1 MQKTI
6 LKSLRMFAATYM
18 LVAAL
23 ISCGDDSGLG
33 GQVDVS
39 APTIDILY
47 PPASAIV
54 RDSFVFAGI
63 CDDDVGVSAIAVT
76 ITNVD
81 TKQTYPSDSVAIN
94 AKEKKWNI
102 TINKYDE
109 TAGGWQ
115 LPDGK
120 YEISV
125 VARDSAGRTSG
136 STQRTFEI
144 DNTPPLVILR
154 SPATTDLKNPT
165 AYGTT
170 FKVTGTIADM
180 HTIGKMALTIADEE
194 GTICAS
200 TDSEPFTIEDVPTAG
215 GTDVTVLQF
224 GASDERGLR
233 YKNIYG
239 ENKDG
244 GTKKYRCAVTIADNA
259 KRYQDPDENLADES
273 LIAAKEGNG
282 TSVVYLHDDVYEEL
296 MRENS
301 GMKLGLSA
309 TELMQIL
316 NGTYTKLDDSIQD
329 DVRAFLREKAI
340 ATTLAKNERNAET
353 ASADGGNEKSFLAFS
368 LNPAVNPTY
377 TVNGYNLSKTVSAP
391 AKLPATIFVNKGLD
405 ENATL
410 KPGTFKVYAKDFG
423 TEKENVF
430 AKYEEYEDGT
440 VSVEYQDALKTFM
453 YKGSVDETDSSITL
467 LASNEDYASGS
478 VDSYSWPIT
487 LPESVT
493 PGHWYAIMVTGEDSD
508 GNALYPN
515 DVFGFLG
522 SSTGFPPTV
531 RVGEYK
537 QAVCDSDAIKIS
549 GTATSNDYAIASL
562 SYTVKVYDMDADA
575 QKIQEFAKDVFVS
588 AESENKIV
596 PFTLDITEFA
606 EYTKVDSGKNYK
618 YDIVVSATDAEGNE
632 CLDPAEIS
640 VLVDTQPP
648 VWKDEDDTAF
658 VVGGRKYEATN
669 WYNTDELTFVGY
681 FFENEHGTGFDTAT
695 YRISS
700 GNDPKKTDTLG
711 LNKTTGTARFQ
722 AAISGIKHGSHI
734 TFAATDNAGNT
745 SAAKTITMQIDQN
758 APNIEEVTAG
768 DFTTQRPASL
778 TASADNVT
786 VAFTVSDG
794 ADESGIDESSLVISV
809 GTKEAQKNSDYML
822 ATAPVSGNETKTQMT
837 VTFKKSVLQNLDG
850 TINVSATIKD
860 KAGNATTRTIAILV
874 IDSKP
879 PEVKITGI
887 SPVTV
892 SNSER
897 LVNKIITVTGTASDS
912 HEITRITLVATADG
926 KTESVDC
933 TNEDGIWTAT
943 LDTQK
948 LYRDTDQQ
956 ELTLTVTARDSIG
969 NETPADKPYTYPIKP
984 KIDQNSD
991 RPVIKVTNLQNG
1003 AQEGSYV
1010 LKYGDNAQLSGTIT
1024 DDDASDSETVKAFYA
1039 ASAPLGKNPAGW
1051 TTNESGGVITATHA
1065 TYGTTTLNLLTGE
1078 WTYTPAE
1085 SDRGDGPKHIYFYI
1099 KDAAGTEFYS
1109 DVAATQLDRPYWQ
1122 FKSDTK
1128 TKTEKNAASGLA
1140 YTVDSESPVIS
1151 SALVSAYANADG
1163 TAPYKD
1169 SFPVETSTVL
1179 GGTKARYAKFVITA
1193 SDANG
1198 IDSLKVTVS
1207 GKEVVGSLKAMS
1219 GTDYEWTSNVTDLS
1233 GFKTGQVTLA
1243 VTATDKSGI
1252 AGNGQF
1258 NFMVDFDAPKIE
1270 SITPRNDVEQ
1280 IGSVTVSGFATDVG
1294 MAGVA
1299 DKEDKGVQFAIPAA
1313 NGNVEY
1319 GGNLAATATT
1329 SAWSFVYSGN
1339 NSAVANPTFLSY
1351 VEKYKAANK
1360 SDDYWRE
1367 KGYLVD
1373 GKISGQTDI
1382 WSIPVYFRLTD
1393 ALGNTKVYT
1402 DYAVR
1407 FNPNADMPNTTI
1419 SYPSKNDYN
1428 EGENFATL
1436 SAQIRVTGGVTIM
1449 SSEVQVAA
1457 TYVQVGAVIDDDGRV
1472 DWTKGK
1478 AWVEGKSMD
1487 SDELN
1492 AFDKA
1497 SAEADLNVTLTNSE
1511 SLEKEGIPWWGIK
1524 ATNTTAWNV
1533 TLNKN
1538 DGLSPQQD
1546 NDINRIAIRACAINS
1561 VGKMGNW
1568 SEIVYINVDNAAP
1581 KLAYTLRQYDGAD
1594 PKTAAMISEKPYVAD
1609 MYLRNRDDNW
1619 WIEIDMEDPSGID
1632 IDHLSVAKTG
1642 ATTAKSDTYK
1652 QKGNAVSGSSNHYN
1666 YTYYIPVS
1674 NVSGM
1679 SSYTIS
1685 VPDFDTN
1692 GSHTT
1697 RMTFTLNVDNDA
1709 PKMGEL
1715 LSDIKNSGSAVK
1727 NTKLRNNNYGVTV
1740 TATAEDSGSG
1750 FSRLAYFFKRSAT
1763 NTIELP
1769 VPQASGSGWQPKA
1782 GGAVSMTISNSPVDG
1797 TNGGAAV
1804 GPSEKDDPSG
1814 LYGVWLKGGTRSD
1827 PKTFTNSLVSYYA
1840 GKGLI
1845 RKGSLAKIGGTYM
1858 LVTEVNG
1865 TTVIFEDAVSA
1876 DFKDAFFALAFIV
1889 DNTTA
1894 ESGTWASKTLTI
1906 TNDDGDGMVESVKKS
1921 GATWTWETTFC
1932 SDMLQDGPLDI
1943 VCAAFDVA
1951 ENVATQTTPV
1961 MIANNTPRLTKVFL
1975 ATDLNGNGKYEQSEF
1990 VEGSVYLKDTTETD
2004 PTRKHNAYLS
2014 KLKSTASAD
2023 DTAIVTVG
2031 AVGDWSD
2038 SADTHTFLS
2047 KLFRVSDDSVITMEF
2062 VGNTA
2067 DTTYEG
2073 YGSGNG
2079 DITAYLTASG
2089 AALNGPETDNNRSI
2103 STLRAA
2109 GSLTSVAYSAAQA
2122 NRGILLPKTL
2132 FYNNNVPIS
2141 KYGTYTE
2148 STKTN
2153 DNVEQYL
2160 CLTLWDS
2167 TIGTTPGVPDEKSG
2181 DTITKFGSQYTVLN
2195 IPVYYDFV
2203 DDRAPNVGLP
2213 KIAADK
2219 ATGHVEQSDSLPE
2232 EYFGAKNNTAHNGTR
2247 DRDPKLSGT
2256 VTFTGTITENK
2267 RIQAIS
2273 VQMSGG
2279 GKSIGNKTTVATL
2292 KDGALEVNNPDS
2304 AFTFAIDKES
2314 FTQQDGHTVEY
2325 TLTVDTEEVQ
2335 GYTANDIQFVLTA
2348 SDEGNA
2354 SGTNPS
2360 LYFDVVPYITGI
2372 TRSASDRS
2380 VAGTTYRS
2388 TYGEYPVAV
2397 GDTLSVT
2404 GFNLGNSP
2412 TVKVGNTAVTAAQV
2426 IVNRTFTV
2434 SGFTNSGELTFT
2446 VGGITNLN
2454 QHNNNSEP
2462 YNQEEAGAGTERSS
2476 GVAGCILYDNRYLR
2490 VWDVNHPFEIDGGHE
2505 PTMATDNQG
2514 NIFSTWTLM
2523 GSGQVQ
2529 MQRKLNTTSQPIY
2542 IGYDQPDKETALA
2555 IDQKSGDDVSV
2566 LFFPANVGS
2575 SGTPDSTGY
2584 ADAQTMGGV
2593 WGLSL
2598 KNDFTKGISGTNKH
2612 LMINDNPYYTL
2623 DGSIKTSGYQLASAS
2638 MRREVSQFKQ
2648 GRMARYG
2655 DNMHFAY
2662 YDSYNKAL
2670 RYTFQKAGMKVSS
2683 AHPLTENGNYTY
2695 GNDTQTANRKDIVG
2709 WILIDGKSDEQ
2720 DRIHHWNGQD
2730 LEYIWSDNPDSR
2742 DSEEDYAKKK
2752 LKDVNGAIIDNGKSI
2767 EINGNWTTGAKAV
2780 AISYVDD
2787 SAKYRIFLQPV
2798 TTASYS
2804 NGKTKYTWNATFPKG
2819 SDGNYY
2825 TPTGLAVYKGDS
2837 NVVPNGAAEV
2847 NAAGSYSSIDVT
2859 TGGRPVIVY
2868 FDADNE
2874 TLRIAYSSTATPD
2887 MYNGSNGR
2895 DTFTR
2900 QSLAGIVSGG
2910 THVQCKIDGNNYL
2923 HIMYRDNS
2931 GKLCYLKSRNAPDGA
2946 AYTFDRADIMTID
2959 TSGTYGTLSLIK
2971 DGSTYT
2977 PCVSWLNSEGTSNG
2991 VKYALL
2997 RDVDCGDTGT
3007 KKLWDVQVVPAVKG
3021 NYVVGGE
3028 TVYTEGNKGWTATED
3043 TVPTKDCDAI
3053 IGYNTGRMDVLF
3065 LKSAK

>member
-94 AKEKKWNI
+94 AKEKKWNV

-273 LIAAKEGNG
+273 LVAAKEGNG

-430 AKYEEYEDGT
+430 TKYEEYEDGT

-453 YKGSVDETDSSITL
+453 YKGSVDEADSSITL

-493 PGHWYAIMVTGEDSD
+493 PGHWYVIMVTGEDSD

-549 GTATSNDYAIASL
+549 GTATSNDYAIALL

-575 QKIQEFAKDVFVS
+575 QKIQEFAKDVSVS
-588 AESENKIV
+588 AESENKTV

-658 VVGGRKYEATN
+658 VVGGRKYDATN

-700 GNDPKKTDTLG
+700 GNDTEKTDTLG

-722 AAISGIKHGSHI
+722 AAISGIKHGSRI
-734 TFAATDNAGNT
+734 TFTATDNAGNT
-745 SAAKTITMQIDQN
+745 SALKTITMQIDQN

-778 TASADNVT
+778 TASADKVK

-809 GTKEAQKNSDYML
+809 GTKEAQKNSDYTL
-822 ATAPVSGNETKTQMT
+822 AATSVSGDETKKQMT
-837 VTFKKSVLQNLDG
+837 VTFEKSVLQNLDG

-933 TNEDGIWTAT
+933 TNEDGIWTTT

-1051 TTNESGGVITATHA
+1051 ATNESGGVITATHA
-1065 TYGTTTLNLLTGE
+1065 TYGTTTLNLLSGE

-1085 SDRGDGPKHIYFYI
+1085 SDRKDGPKHLYFYI
-1099 KDAAGTEFYS
+1099 KDVAGTEFYS
-1109 DVAATQLDRPYWQ
+1109 DAAATQLDRPYWQ

-1128 TKTEKNAASGLA
+1128 TKTEDNAKNGLA

-1151 SALVSAYANADG
+1151 SALVSAYANADR

-1252 AGNGQF
+1252 TGNGQF

-1280 IGSVTVSGFATDVG
+1280 IGVVTISGFATDVG
-1294 MAGVA
+1294 TA
-1299 DKEDKGVQFAIPAA
+1299 DVERIQFAVPPVGTVDASK
-1313 NGNVEY
+1313 VSSY
-1319 GGNLAATATT
+1319 GGNLATGATT
-1329 SAWSFVYSGN
+1329 FAWSFICN
-1339 NSAVANPTFLSY
+1339 DTANISFLTY
-1351 VEKYKAANK
+1351 VQDNKYEKK
-1360 SDDYWRE
+1360 
-1367 KGYLVD
+1367 L
-1373 GKISGQTDI
+1373 ISGDTTNKTDI
-1382 WSIPVYFRLTD
+1382 WEVPVYFRVEDT
-1393 ALGNTKVYT
+1393 LGNTGYHEHAIR
-1402 DYAVR
+1402 Y
-1407 FNPNADMPNTTI
+1407 NPNADMPVTTI
-1419 SYPSKNDYN
+1419 TYPSANDYKQ
-1428 EGENFATL
+1428 GMDYVIL
-1436 SAQIRVTGGVTIM
+1436 SGQIRVTGGVTIED
-1449 SSEVQVAA
+1449 SNIKVAA
-1457 TYVQVGAVIDDDGRV
+1457 TYVQVGKVTDSGTI
-1472 DWTKGK
+1472 DWTQGK
-1478 AWVEGKSMD
+1478 AWVAEKSL
-1487 SDELN
+1487 SDDGLT
-1492 AFDKA
+1492 AYDGAGLALDK
-1497 SAEADLNVTLTNSE
+1497 EALGLKGVPNNV
-1511 SLEKEGIPWWGIK
+1511 PADWWGIK

-1533 TLNKN
+1533 VLNKN
-1538 DGLSPQQD
+1538 DGLSPEKD
-1546 NDINRIAIRACAINS
+1546 AINAIAIRACAINEN
-1561 VGKMGNW
+1561 GKMGNW
-1568 SEIVYINVDNAAP
+1568 SEIIKINVDNAAP
-1581 KLAYTLRQYDGAD
+1581 KLEYTLRQYDGDD
-1594 PKTAAMISEKPYVAD
+1594 PTTAPVIAEKPYVAD
-1609 MYLRNRDDNW
+1609 MYLRNPDHNW
-1619 WIEIDMEDPSGID
+1619 WIVVDAYDESGIN
-1632 IDHLSVAKTG
+1632 
-1642 ATTAKSDTYK
+1642 SD
-1652 QKGNAVSGSSNHYN
+1652 GVFCSGVSGNDFKSEKNKNRPEADN
-1666 YTYYIPVS
+1666 YLYYMRVS
-1674 NVSGM
+1674 NQSSR
-1679 SSYTIS
+1679 SSYTIT
-1685 VPDFDTN
+1685 VPDNDDG

-1769 VPQASGSGWQPKA
+1769 VPQASGSGWQSSA
-1782 GGAVSMTISNSPVDG
+1782 GGAVSMTISASPVDG
-1797 TNGGAAV
+1797 ANGGTVV
-1804 GPSEKDDPSG
+1804 GLSEKDDPSG
-1814 LYGVWLKGGTRSD
+1814 LYGVWLKGGTRPD
-1827 PKTFTNSLVSYYA
+1827 AQTFTNALVSYYA
-1840 GKGLI
+1840 EKGLI

-1858 LVTEVNG
+1858 LVTEVSG
-1865 TTVIFEDAVSA
+1865 STVTFEDAVSA

-1894 ESGTWASKTLTI
+1894 ESGTWSSKTLTI

-1975 ATDLNGNGKYEQSEF
+1975 ATDLNGNGAYEQGEF

-2031 AVGDWSD
+2031 AIGDWSN
-2038 SADTHTFLS
+2038 SADTLTYLTE
-2047 KLFRVSDDSVITMEF
+2047 LFRVSDDSVITMEF

-2089 AALNGPETDNNRSI
+2089 AALNGPETNASRSI
-2103 STLRAA
+2103 NTLRAA
-2109 GSLTSVAYSAAQA
+2109 GSLTNVAYSAAQA

-2132 FYNNNVPIS
+2132 FSNS
-2141 KYGTYTE
+2141 AHGTYAE
-2148 STKTN
+2148 STKDKDT
-2153 DNVEQYL
+2153 EQYL
-2160 CLTLWDS
+2160 TLTLWDS
-2167 TIGTTPGVPDEKSG
+2167 TLGTTPGVPDTKSG

-2203 DDRAPNVGLP
+2203 DDRAPTVGLP
-2213 KIAADK
+2213 EIAADK
-2219 ATGHVEQSDSLPE
+2219 ATGHVEQSDSLPVE
-2232 EYFGAKNNTAHNGTR
+2232 HFGAKTNTAHNGTG

-2256 VTFTGTITENK
+2256 VTFTGTIAENK
-2267 RIQAIS
+2267 RIQTIS
-2273 VQMSGG
+2273 VQMSDG
-2279 GKSIGNKTTVATL
+2279 GKSIGGKTTVATL
-2292 KDGALEVNNPDS
+2292 AAGALKVTNPSDS
-2304 AFTFAIDKES
+2304 TFVFAITKES
-2314 FTQQDGHTVEY
+2314 FTQAGGHTVEY
-2325 TLTVDTEEVQ
+2325 TLTVNTEKVP

-2348 SDEGNA
+2348 NDEGGA
-2354 SGTNPS
+2354 TGTNPE

-2372 TRSASDRS
+2372 TRSVSDRS
-2380 VAGTTYRS
+2380 VVGTTYRS

-2397 GDTLSVT
+2397 GDTLLVT
-2404 GFNLGNSP
+2404 GFNLGDNP
-2412 TVKVGNTAVTAAQV
+2412 TVKVGNAAVTAAQV
-2426 IVNRTFTV
+2426 SANSEFKV

-2462 YNQEEAGAGTERSS
+2462 YNQEEADAGTERSS

-2490 VWDVNHPFEIDGGHE
+2490 VWDVNHPFEIDGGSQ

-2523 GSGQVQ
+2523 GAGQVQ
-2529 MQRKLNTTSQPIY
+2529 MQRKLGSTSKPIY

-2555 IDQKSGDDVSV
+2555 IDQKSKSGSNVSV

-2593 WGLSL
+2593 WGVSL
-2598 KNDFTKGISGTNKH
+2598 YNDFDNNSNYLLPGNTKH
-2612 LMINDNPYYTL
+2612 LLLKDNPYYQL
-2623 DGSIKTSGYQLASAS
+2623 DSKINSSGYQLASAS

-2648 GRMARYG
+2648 GRTVRYD

-2670 RYTFQKAGMKVSS
+2670 RYTFQKAGKKISS
-2683 AHPLTENGNYTY
+2683 TQPLTENGNYTY
-2695 GNDTQTANRKDIVG
+2695 WADTSAYPVDRKDIVG

-2720 DRIHHWNGQD
+2720 DRIHRWTDND
-2730 LEYIWSDNPDSR
+2730 LEYIWSDNGGNVSGLTSVDGR
-2742 DSEEDYAKKK
+2742 IGDDGY
-2752 LKDVNGAIIDNGKSI
+2752 SI
-2767 EINGNWTTGAKAV
+2767 SINGNWDKNAEAV
-2780 AISYVDD
+2780 AISYLDD
-2787 SAKYRIFLQPV
+2787 SFIYRVFLQKV
-2798 TTASYS
+2798 TKSVENNRTVYRWT
-2804 NGKTKYTWNATFPKG
+2804 GTQFPRG
-2819 SDGNYY
+2819 SEGFY
-2825 TPTGLAVYKGDS
+2825 TPTGLAVYRGDS
-2837 NVVPNGAAEV
+2837 NVVTKGDAKV

-2859 TGGRPVIVY
+2859 TGGKPVIVY

-2946 AYTFDRADIMTID
+2946 AYTFEKADIMTID

-2997 RDVDCGDTGT
+2997 RDVDCGDAG
-3007 KKLWDVQVVPAVKG
+3007 KKELWDVQVVPAVKG

-3028 TVYTEGNKGWTATED
+3028 TVYTEGRNGWTATEGGVS
-3043 TVPTKDCDAI
+3043 TGDCDAI

>member
-1 MQKTI
+1 MQKAI
-6 LKSLRMFAATYM
+6 LKSLRVFAATYV

-54 RDSFVFAGI
+54 RDSFVFAGV

-81 TKQTYPSDSVAIN
+81 TKQTYSSDAVAIN
-94 AKEKKWNI
+94 AKEKKWNV

-109 TAGGWQ
+109 TTGGWQ

-180 HTIGKMALTIADEE
+180 HTVSKMTLTIADEQ
-194 GTICAS
+194 GNICAS
-200 TDSEPFTIEDVPTAG
+200 TDSEPFIIEDVQTAG

-259 KRYQDPDENLADES
+259 KRYQNPDENLADET
-273 LIAAKEGNG
+273 LVAAKEGNG

-316 NGTYTKLDDSIQD
+316 NGTYTKLEDGIQD
-329 DVRAFLREKAI
+329 AVCAFLREKAI
-340 ATTLAKNERNAET
+340 ATTLAKNERSAET
-353 ASADGGNEKSFLAFS
+353 ASTDGDNEKSFLAFS

-377 TVNGYNLSKTVSAP
+377 TVNGYNLSKPVSAP

-430 AKYEEYEDGT
+430 AKYEEHEDGT
-440 VSVEYQDALKTFM
+440 VSVEYQDALIAFM
-453 YKGSVDETDSSITL
+453 YKGAVDETDSSIIL

-487 LPESVT
+487 LPESIT
-493 PGHWYAIMVTGEDSD
+493 AGHWYAIMVVGEDSD
-508 GNALYPN
+508 GNTLYPN

-537 QAVCDSDAIKIS
+537 QAVCDSGTIKIS

-562 SYTVKVYDMDADA
+562 SYKVKVYDMDADP
-575 QKIQEFAKDVFVS
+575 KKTIQELAKDVPVS
-588 AESENKIV
+588 AEGENNPV
-596 PFTLDITEFA
+596 PFVLDITEF
-606 EYTKVDSGKNYK
+606 EGYTKVDSGKNYR
-618 YDIVVSATDAEGNE
+618 YDIVVSATDSEGNE
-632 CLDPAEIS
+632 CLDPAEIT
-640 VLVDTQPP
+640 VFVDTQPP
-648 VWKDEDDTAF
+648 AWKDDDEAPF
-658 VVGGRKYEATN
+658 FVGGRKFSATN

-681 FFENEHGTGFDTAT
+681 FFENENGTGFDTAE

-700 GNDPKKTDTLG
+700 GNDPEKTDTLG

-722 AAISGIKHGSHI
+722 AAISGIKHDSHI
-734 TFAATDNAGNT
+734 TFTATDNAGNT
-745 SAAKTITMQIDQN
+745 SAAKTITMQIDKD
-758 APNIEEVTAG
+758 APKIEEVTAG
-768 DFTTQRPASL
+768 DFSTQRPASL
-778 TASADNVT
+778 TENADDVT

-794 ADESGIDESSLVISV
+794 TDESGIDESSLVISV
-809 GTKEAQKNSDYML
+809 GMKEAQKNTDYTL
-822 ATAPVSGNETKTQMT
+822 ATAPVSGDETKTQMT
-837 VTFKKSVLQNLDG
+837 VTFKKTVLQNLDG

-860 KAGNATTRTIAILV
+860 NAGNATTRTVAILV

-879 PEVKITGI
+879 PEVEIRGI

-892 SNSER
+892 SDSER
-897 LVNKIITVTGTASDS
+897 LVNKTITVTGKASDS
-912 HEITRITLVATADG
+912 HEITGITLVAEADG
-926 KTESVDC
+926 KTESVAC

-948 LYRDTDQQ
+948 LYNGTDQRD
-956 ELTLTVTARDSIG
+956 LTLTVTARDSIG
-969 NETPADKPYTYPIKP
+969 NETPADKPYTYPIKL

-1003 AQEGSYV
+1003 TQDGSYV

-1024 DDDASDSETVKAFYA
+1024 DDDTSDSETVKAFYA
-1039 ASAPLGKNPAGW
+1039 ASTPLGKNPAGW
-1051 TTNESGGVITATHA
+1051 TTNKNENGDVITATHA

-1085 SDRGDGPKHIYFYI
+1085 SDRGDGPKQLYFYV
-1099 KDAAGTEFYS
+1099 KDAAGTEFYAA
-1109 DVAATQLDRPYWQ
+1109 DAATQLDRPYWQ

-1128 TKTEKNAASGLA
+1128 TKTDNGLA
-1140 YTVDSESPVIS
+1140 YTVDSTSPVIS
-1151 SALVSAYANADG
+1151 SAVVSAYADANG
-1163 TAPYKD
+1163 TDPYKD
-1169 SFPVETSTVL
+1169 SLPVETSTVL

-1198 IDSLKVTVS
+1198 IDSLKMTLS
-1207 GKEVVGSLKAMS
+1207 GKEVGGSLKAMS
-1219 GTDYEWTSNVTDLS
+1219 DTDYEWTSNVTDLS
-1233 GFKTGQVTLA
+1233 GFTTGQMTLA
-1243 VTATDKSGI
+1243 VTANDKSGI
-1252 AGNGQF
+1252 TGNGQF
-1258 NFMVDFDAPKIE
+1258 SFMVDFAAPKIE
-1270 SITPRNDVEQ
+1270 SITPRSDVEQ
-1280 IGSVTVSGFATDVG
+1280 IGSVTVSGFATDEG
-1294 MAGVA
+1294 AAGVA
-1299 DKEDKGVQFAIPAA
+1299 SKEDKGVQFAIPDA
-1313 NGNVEY
+1313 NGNLEY

-1329 SAWSFVYSGN
+1329 SAWSFVYSGS

-1373 GKISGQTDI
+1373 GKISSQTDI

-1393 ALGNTKVYT
+1393 GLGNTKDYA

-1419 SYPSKNDYN
+1419 SYPSENDYN

-1436 SAQIRVTGGVTIM
+1436 SAQIRVTGGVTIV

-1457 TYVQVGAVIDDDGRV
+1457 TYVQVGAVIDDNGTV

-1478 AWVEGKSMD
+1478 AWVEGKSID
-1487 SDELN
+1487 DDGLKVY
-1492 AFDKA
+1492 DKA
-1497 SAEADLNVTLTNSE
+1497 SAAADLNVTLTNSE

-1561 VGKMGNW
+1561 AGKMGNW

-1609 MYLRNRDDNW
+1609 MYLRNHDDNW

-1632 IDHLSVAKTG
+1632 IGNLSVSKTG
-1642 ATTAKSDTYK
+1642 VTTAKGDEYK
-1652 QKGNAVSGSSNHYN
+1652 QKGDAVSGSSNHYN

-1674 NVSGM
+1674 SVSGM
-1679 SSYTIS
+1679 SSYTVS
-1685 VPDFDTN
+1685 VSDFDTN

-1769 VPQASGSGWQPKA
+1769 VPQASGSGWQSQA
-1782 GGAVSMTISNSPVDG
+1782 GGAVSMTISASPVDG
-1797 TNGGAAV
+1797 TNGGTVV

-1827 PKTFTNSLVSYYA
+1827 AQTFTNALVSYYA
-1840 GKGLI
+1840 EKGLI

-1858 LVTEVNG
+1858 LVTEVSG
-1865 TTVIFEDAVSA
+1865 STVTFEDTVNT
-1876 DFKDAFFALAFIV
+1876 DFADAFFALAYIV

-1894 ESGTWASKTLTI
+1894 ESGTWSSKTLTI
-1906 TNDDGDGMVESVKKS
+1906 TNDDGDGMIESVKKS

-1951 ENVATQTTPV
+1951 ENVAAQITPV

-1975 ATDLNGNGKYEQSEF
+1975 ATDLNGNGAYEQGEF
-1990 VEGSVYLKDTTETD
+1990 VEDSVYLKDTTETD

-2031 AVGDWSD
+2031 AIGDWSN
-2038 SADTHTFLS
+2038 SADTLTYLTE
-2047 KLFRVSDDSVITMEF
+2047 LFRVSDDSVITMEF

-2079 DITAYLTASG
+2079 NITAYLTAG
-2089 AALNGPETDNNRSI
+2089 GEALDDPETNEDHSI
-2103 STLRAA
+2103 GMLREK
-2109 GSLTSVAYSAAQA
+2109 GSLDKVAYSAAQA

-2132 FYNNNVPIS
+2132 FSNS
-2141 KYGTYTE
+2141 AYGTYTE
-2148 STKTN
+2148 STKDKDT
-2153 DNVEQYL
+2153 EQYL
-2160 CLTLWDS
+2160 SLTLWDS
-2167 TIGTTPGVPDEKSG
+2167 TLGTTPGVPDTKSG

-2203 DDRAPNVGLP
+2203 DDRAPTVGLP
-2213 KIAADK
+2213 EIAADK
-2219 ATGHVEQSDSLPE
+2219 ATGHVEQSDSLPVGH
-2232 EYFGAKNNTAHNGTR
+2232 FGAKTNTAHNGTG

-2256 VTFTGTITENK
+2256 VTFSGTIAENK
-2267 RIQAIS
+2267 RIQTIS
-2273 VQMSGG
+2273 VQMSGS

-2292 KDGALEVNNPDS
+2292 TAGALKVTNPSDS
-2304 AFTFAIDKES
+2304 TFVFAITKES
-2314 FTQQDGHTVEY
+2314 FTQAGGHSVEY
-2325 TLTVDTEEVQ
+2325 TLTVNTEKVP

-2348 SDEGNA
+2348 NDEGGA
-2354 SGTNPS
+2354 AGTNPD

-2372 TRSASDRS
+2372 TRSVSDRS
-2380 VAGTTYRS
+2380 VVGTTYRS

-2397 GDTLSVT
+2397 GDTLLVT
-2404 GFNLGNSP
+2404 GFNLGDNP
-2412 TVKVGNTAVTAAQV
+2412 TVKVGNAAVTATRVTA
-2426 IVNRTFTV
+2426 NSEFKV

-2462 YNQEEAGAGTERSS
+2462 YNQEEADAGTERSS

-2490 VWDVNHPFEIDGGHE
+2490 VWDVNHPFEIDGGSQ

-2529 MQRKLNTTSQPIY
+2529 LQRNLGSTSKPIY
-2542 IGYDQPDKETALA
+2542 VGYDQPDKETALA
-2555 IDQKSGDDVSV
+2555 IDQKSGSNVSV

-2584 ADAQTMGGV
+2584 ASAQTMGGV
-2593 WGLSL
+2593 WGVTLN
-2598 KNDFTKGISGTNKH
+2598 NDFTSGYHLSIDGKNKH
-2612 LMINDNPYYTL
+2612 LMMSGNPYYYL
-2623 DGSIKTSGYQLASAS
+2623 DSKINTSGYQLASAS

-2648 GRMARYG
+2648 GRTARYG

-2683 AHPLTENGNYTY
+2683 AQPLTEYGNYTY
-2695 GNDTQTANRKDIVG
+2695 GGNDATNADQKDIVG
-2709 WILIDGKSDEQ
+2709 WILIDGKSDDQ
-2720 DRIHHWNGQD
+2720 DRIHHWNGND
-2730 LEYIWSDNPDSR
+2730 LEYIWSDNDGGVSTLA
-2742 DSEEDYAKKK
+2742 S
-2752 LKDVNGAIIDNGKSI
+2752 VNGTIVDNGSAI
-2767 EINGNWTTGAKAV
+2767 EIDGNWTAGAKAV
-2780 AISYVDD
+2780 AVSYVDD

-2798 TTASYS
+2798 TASQS
-2804 NGKTKYTWNATFPKG
+2804 NNRTKYTWSGTFPKG
-2819 SDGNYY
+2819 SNGNYY
-2825 TPTGLAVYKGDS
+2825 TPTGLAVYRGDS
-2837 NVVPNGAAEV
+2837 NVVTKGDAKV

-2859 TGGRPVIVY
+2859 TGGKPIIVY

-2931 GKLCYLKSRNAPDGA
+2931 GKLCYLKSKNAPDGA
-2946 AYTFDRADIMTID
+2946 AYTFEKADIMTID

-2997 RDVDCGDTGT
+2997 RDVDCGDAD
-3007 KKLWDVQVVPAVKG
+3007 KKELWDVQVVPAVKG

-3028 TVYTEGNKGWTATED
+3028 TVYTEGRNGWTATEGGVS
-3043 TVPTKDCDAI
+3043 TGDCDAI